1 MDILIFLS
9 EFMVPLTVFYIVG
22 FGILSGRPVFD
33 DFLKGASEGMKT
45 VAGILPT
52 LIGLMAAVGI
62 LRESGFLEAA
72 AKALRTPAGWLHIPV
87 PLVPVVLVRL
97 VSSSAATAAVG
108 ILRESGFLEA
118 AAKALR
124 TPAGWLHIP
133 VPLVPVVLVRL
144 VSSSAATGLIL
155 DIFKEYGP
163 DSLIGN
169 MVSIMMGCTETIF
182 YTMSVYFMT
191 AGIRKTRWTLPGA
204 LAATAAGIGASIVLA
219 GSMA

>member
-97 VSSSAATAAVG
+97 VSSSAAT
-108 ILRESGFLEA
+108 
-118 AAKALR
+118 
-124 TPAGWLHIP
+124 
-133 VPLVPVVLVRL
+133 
-144 VSSSAATGLIL
+144 GLIL

-163 DSLIGN
+163 DSLIGEPWQLRPPGSAP
-169 MVSIMMGCTETIF
+169 VLFWRGAWPDRGC
-182 YTMSVYFMT
+182 
-191 AGIRKTRWTLPGA
+191 
-204 LAATAAGIGASIVLA
+204 IGGPVRL
-219 GSMA
+219 